1 MKDLKE
7 LKKLL
12 ILSLSLSTLFGSGF
26 DYLSKENQGELNIQ
40 KEINSLSSKNLKLN
54 WIEPIVASFSYSKN
68 NQLSSWKKTRY
79 FKVSLNQPIFKSGGI
94 YFAIKYANANKKF
107 KSLATSL
114 QQNALIRRLYEL
126 TLELKK
132 LDIQIKQTKL
142 NIKNTNLDIKRKKE
156 RFLSGDDDISF
167 LNQALLKKNNLLLTL
182 NDLKTKHTELEN
194 SFKNISN
201 YSYKEITLPKLT
213 LVTKE
218 EFFKRN
224 LELKKQKQSLKQ
236 TNQLKNMTISNF
248 LPTISLI
255 ADYNYI
261 KTKVANT
268 NWQKS
273 KYKNYGVVVSIPFSL
288 NESREIEI
296 KKLEVLKE
304 KLSLK
309 QKQRDLKSEYQ
320 TILAKEQNLKNR
332 LLIINQNIKLYNS
345 LIKTTKNALLAGD
358 KTKDDLQT
366 LKNTKQSLLYDL
378 TKTKYDIEINLLKLF
393 EKMDIHEI

>member
-26 DYLSKENQGELNIQ
+26 DYLNKENQGELNIQ
-40 KEINSLSSKNLKLN
+40 KEINTLSSKNLKLN
-54 WIEPIVASFSYSKN
+54 WIEPIVASYSYTKN

-94 YFAIKYANANKKF
+94 YFAIKYANANAKF
-107 KSLATSL
+107 KTLATSL
-114 QQNALIRRLYEL
+114 QQNSLIRRLYEL
-126 TLELKK
+126 TLNLKK

-142 NIKNTNLDIKRKKE
+142 NIKNTTLDIKRKKD

-182 NDLKTKHTELEN
+182 NDFMTKHDELKN

-201 YSYKEITLPKLT
+201 YSYKSLKLPILT
-213 LVTKE
+213 LVTKK
-218 EFFKRN
+218 EFINHN
-224 LELKKQKQSLKQ
+224 LELKKQTQNLMQ
-236 TNQLKNMTISNF
+236 TKELKNMTISNF

-261 KTKVANT
+261 KTKVANSP
-268 NWQKS
+268 WQNS
-273 KYKNYGVVVSIPFSL
+273 EYKNYGVAISIPFSL
-288 NESREIEI
+288 NESRDMEI

-309 QKQRDLKSEYQ
+309 QKQKDIKSEYQ
-320 TILAKEQNLKNR
+320 TILAKEQNLKNK
-332 LLIINQNIKLYNS
+332 LKIIRQNIKLYNS
-345 LIKTTKNALLAGD
+345 LIKTTKNAVLAGD

-366 LKNTKQSLLYDL
+366 LKNSKKSLLYDL
-378 TKTKYDIEINLLKLF
+378 TLTQYDIKINLLKLF
-393 EKMDIHEI
+393 EKMEMHEI